1 MQRHCRAILGSLA
14 KNKTDSTMEDT
25 SSSSSSSDSVFTIPI
40 NYRLVDFVGKGDYGL
55 VAKCIRSDTGE
66 AVALKISRYSY
77 TAAQEASILQYL
89 MEKNLDQNNIVKFYD
104 WDQIKNTTSLVFE
117 LLDVNL
123 SQYMA
128 EHSENRLPL
137 KDIRFIIKELATALS
152 ALRSAG
158 VIHSDIKP
166 KNIMLAKDQKQL
178 VGVKL
183 IDFGL
188 AFHTRE
194 AVVGGYYQIPYYRAP
209 EIILGLPFTEAIDLW
224 SLGVVMGQMMFGSLI
239 FPWFVEYSQMK
250 TICEILGQPADHLL
264 DAGLKTKDF
273 FIKNSSDQW
282 MMTTYD
288 QYSNKISIG
297 KKRYPFSSLDD
308 LKMLSKEMVSDE
320 EAQEWMQAVELLK
333 AIFQVDAN
341 KRITP
346 TGVLNHPFITQSY
359 ISETLQ
365 PVANEPS
372 TRQAWPDI
380 MRAETAIG
388 ADCSTQDCQG
398 DRNTT
403 SEYSIETLMLD
414 PKHVALPDTTKEIQT
429 ITTTEL
435 DQTTT
440 EFLRGLSW
448 LRKICSCCGSAKVWP
463 EPQ

>member
-1 MQRHCRAILGSLA
+1 
-14 KNKTDSTMEDT
+14 MEDT
-25 SSSSSSSDSVFTIPI
+25 SSSSSSSDSVFTIPN

-282 MMTTYD
+282 MMT
-288 QYSNKISIG
+288 
-297 KKRYPFSSLDD
+297 
-308 LKMLSKEMVSDE
+308 LSKEMVSDE

-414 PKHVALPDTTKEIQT
+414 PKPVALPDTTKEIQT

-440 EFLRGLSW
+440 AWVKDQARSPFSSAMPSLLLETHSCIDPRFYNRFQMVLEG
-448 LRKICSCCGSAKVWP
+448 CS
-463 EPQ
+463 EL